1 MSVEDCG
8 DDMLNVIKGG
18 TKMTRMAILAG
29 MVATA
34 AFVSGGASAAEF
46 DFKLHHLLP
55 AQAPAQTQMLEP
67 WARAVE
73 ENSGGRVSIEIF
85 PSMSL
90 GGTPP
95 ELVQQARDGVVDLI
109 WTVNGYT
116 PGVFVRTEVFELP
129 FIHTN
134 DARATNL
141 AMQEM
146 FADDL
151 ADEFDGL
158 EVMFLHV
165 HAGHGFQMVDKLV
178 RSPADVAGTKLRTPS
193 RTGAWII
200 EALGAAPAAMPVP
213 ELPPSLAKKVVDGA
227 LIPWEI
233 IPPLKLQD
241 QTQYQIEGA
250 DNTRFGTITFQVS
263 MNKDRW
269 DSLPPDIQQAFR
281 DASGPEWWGKVGDIW
296 VATEEVGIKVATDAG
311 NEHIVL
317 TEEETEAFREALEP
331 VVARWIEEVNG
342 QGIDGAALVDKARRL
357 IEKHASN

>member
-1 MSVEDCG
+1 LTEYE
-8 DDMLNVIKGG
+8 LNVVKGG
-18 TKMTRMAILAG
+18 TKMTRMTILAG
-29 MVATA
+29 LAAAV
-34 AFVSGGASAAEF
+34 AFVSGSAGAGEF

-55 AQAPAQTQMLEP
+55 SKAPAQTQMLEP
-67 WARAVE
+67 WERAVE
-73 ENSGGRVSIEIF
+73 ENSGGRIDIEIF
-85 PSMSL
+85 PAMSL

-116 PGVFVRTEVFELP
+116 PGLFPRTEVFELP

-134 DARATNL
+134 DSRATNL

-151 ADEFDGL
+151 APEYGDL

-165 HAGHGFQMVDKLV
+165 HAGHGLQMVDKLV
-178 RSPADVAGTKLRTPS
+178 RSPADLEGTKLRTPS

-213 ELPPSLAKKVVDGA
+213 ELPQALAKKVVDGA

-250 DNTRFGTITFQVS
+250 DNTRFGTIVFQVS

-269 DSLPPDIQQAFR
+269 DSLPPEIQQAFK
-281 DASGPEWWGKVGDIW
+281 DASGPEWWGEVGDIW
-296 VATEEVGIKVATDAG
+296 VASDEVGIKVATDAG
-311 NEHIVL
+311 NQHVVL
-317 TEEETEAFREALEP
+317 TAEETEAFREALQP
-331 VVARWIEEVNG
+331 VVDRWIEDVSG
-342 QGIDGAALVDKARRL
+342 KGIDGAALVDKARTL